1 MLIDTRVYIRIP
13 NTNTTPKQKQNILI
27 HKHNARQAPPL
38 RNLSQRHVKTTKGRR
53 GRRPLQKNRCKD
65 ENTALQRKGES
76 GARIGNQIEPS
87 GSIWKGR
94 PGERIRSR
102 RTGRPTKTKSGHL
115 ARFGK
120 ENRGRRYENAGHRQ
134 CRCPAVKWNK
144 LDSTRLHNSTLSTD
158 FSTGR

>member
-27 HKHNARQAPPL
+27 HKHNGSPTPAES
-38 RNLSQRHVKTTKGRR
+38 LSALCEDGKGTSRTQSHTK
-53 GRRPLQKNRCKD
+53 KRCKD
-65 ENTALQRKGES
+65 ETTALQRKGES